1 MQSDF
6 GYSEEKDIGKPYDIK
21 LLKRLWPYTRP
32 YWVTL
37 ICAVFL
43 IIIITVLDISMPYII
58 KIAIDKYIV
67 PQDLAQVLDIEQKI
81 QGVSLAAAVF
91 LIVIIFNFLLNFVQ
105 VMIMEYAGQG
115 IMHDLRIKLF
125 AHIQS
130 LPVPFFNKTPI
141 ARLVT
146 RNTNDIQNMHELFTS
161 VIVFVFK
168 DMFLL
173 IGIALVLLS
182 IRWQLALACFTL
194 LPFVI
199 YSSFYFARKAR
210 DAFRTLR
217 IKTSE
222 INNRFSETISGIK
235 VIQIFRQEAQNY
247 KKLKKI
253 NHEFYIAGMEQI
265 RIFAMFMPLVEL
277 FNSTALALV
286 IYFGGGSVVS
296 DKISLGV
303 LVAFISYMRMFF
315 NPIRDIAEKYNILQN
330 AMSSAERIFILIDE
344 PVRKKHEHVIKSGRI
359 EKIEFDNVY
368 FEYVK
373 DEPVLK
379 GISFEIKAGETI
391 AIAGPTGS
399 GKTSLINLITRFYDI
414 DSGEIRINGH
424 DIQKWDI
431 GDLRSRIAL
440 VTQDPFL
447 FSDSVKNNIIQQKDG
462 ISHTDFLEILKA
474 SNCDEFIHQLSQG
487 ADTILS
493 EGGGSISSGERQLI
507 SIARAFARNPELIIL
522 DEATSY
528 IDSETEVR
536 IQDAVSNLMQNRT
549 SIVVAHRLSTA
560 RNADSI
566 IVINKGRIIESGT
579 HEKLMENK
587 GFYYKLNQLQK

>member
-1 MQSDF
+1 M
-6 GYSEEKDIGKPYDIK
+6 
-21 LLKRLWPYTRP
+21 
-32 YWVTL
+32 
-37 ICAVFL
+37 
-43 IIIITVLDISMPYII
+43 
-58 KIAIDKYIV
+58 
-67 PQDLAQVLDIEQKI
+67 
-81 QGVSLAAAVF
+81 
-91 LIVIIFNFLLNFVQ
+91 
-105 VMIMEYAGQG
+105 
-115 IMHDLRIKLF
+115 
-125 AHIQS
+125 
-130 LPVPFFNKTPI
+130 
-141 ARLVT
+141 
-146 RNTNDIQNMHELFTS
+146 
-161 VIVFVFK
+161 
-168 DMFLL
+168 
-173 IGIALVLLS
+173 
-182 IRWQLALACFTL
+182 
-194 LPFVI
+194 
-199 YSSFYFARKAR
+199 
-210 DAFRTLR
+210 
-217 IKTSE
+217 
-222 INNRFSETISGIK
+222 
-235 VIQIFRQEAQNY
+235 
-247 KKLKKI
+247 
-253 NHEFYIAGMEQI
+253 
-265 RIFAMFMPLVEL
+265 
-277 FNSTALALV
+277 
-286 IYFGGGSVVS
+286 
-296 DKISLGV
+296 
-303 LVAFISYMRMFF
+303 
-315 NPIRDIAEKYNILQN
+315 
-330 AMSSAERIFILIDE
+330 
-344 PVRKKHEHVIKSGRI
+344 IKSGRI